1 MARALVPPVDNDPDA
16 PPILTLSV
24 PPPWPMVATRISI
37 YCAPLTFTSSGTVVA
52 LVTGA
57 TGTRLAV
64 AKVEVTRVP
73 PVIGSGTVTP
83 KFCEPGLSRAAPIHC
98 DPESTR
104 LIDSNAPSVVLRA
117 PESPVVNCCGPL
129 KLTVAPAATIVA
141 PTSLSF
147 VWGLYWASVT
157 FCANALPLPH
167 KASRAQASTVRRRG
181 RGGDIEAMPR
191 RDLASSDATTQAPK
205 PAFQTTR

>member
-1 MARALVPPVDNDPDA
+1 M
-16 PPILTLSV
+16 
-24 PPPWPMVATRISI
+24 SI

-83 KFCEPGLSRAAPIHC
+83 KFCEPGLSRRGPIHC

-104 LIDSNAPSVVLRA
+104 LIDSSAPRLVLRA
-117 PESPVVNCCGPL
+117 PVSPAMNCCGPL
-129 KLTVAPAATIVA
+129 RLTVAPAATIVA
-141 PTSLSF
+141 PTSLSLIC
-147 VWGLYWASVT
+147 GLYCPSVT
-157 FCANALPLPH
+157 FCASALPLPH
-167 KASRAQASTVRRRG
+167 RASRAPARTLRRNG
-181 RGGDIEAMPR
+181 RGGDVEAVLC
-191 RDLASSDATTQAPK
+191 RDRASSEATTQAPR
-205 PAFQTTR
+205 ARFHTNR